1 MGKMERWLENMSE
14 KEDGKQKQEAGR
26 DPAGEMSEEE
36 LKKWLRWALATLFA
50 CVVLAGIW
58 AAVSSVR
65 NRKEAAI
72 LEVDSGTVLEL
83 YLNRKGVILK
93 AKGAAEN
100 VLNDYS
106 LEEGID
112 KLLDGLAEYGRLE
125 EGGAVIFTLRQME
138 GGIQTDLERLV
149 EEIYM
154 HSELFLRKR
163 HSGGTVYVDVLEGD
177 EIAADVVSK
186 YGVSYGKAALAKNL
200 LDKNTELK
208 NSDLVRLLRTSVD
221 EISAEISEEKY
232 DTTFVIVTAKQV
244 YTKWQ
249 EMGSEIEETS
259 LEILNSEDIAAESVS
274 EDTEKFLEET
284 AQEVGVSGTADEN
297 ENIQEGQ
304 VVPENVREAEDAQEV
319 EGMMEITSAAT
330 KEPTI
335 TAATTEAPTQET
347 TAAPTQETTEA
358 PTQETT
364 AAPTQAP
371 TVAPTTAAETQAPTE
386 PETTAVLNH
395 GTLSPAPGSAAGG
408 SIIQEV
414 IPISPGN

>member
-208 NSDLVRLLRTSVD
+208 NSDLARLLGTSVD

-244 YTKWQ
+244 YAKWQ
-249 EMGSEIEETS
+249 EMGSAIEETS

-274 EDTEKFLEET
+274 EDTEEFLEET

-304 VVPENVREAEDAQEV
+304 VGPENVREAEDAQEV

-335 TAATTEAPTQET
+335 TAATTE
-347 TAAPTQETTEA
+347 
-358 PTQETT
+358 
-364 AAPTQAP
+364 APTQAP